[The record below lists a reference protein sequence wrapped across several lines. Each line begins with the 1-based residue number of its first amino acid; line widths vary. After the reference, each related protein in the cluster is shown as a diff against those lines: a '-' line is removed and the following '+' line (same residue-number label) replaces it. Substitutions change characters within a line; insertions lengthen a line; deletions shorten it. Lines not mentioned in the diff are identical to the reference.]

1 MPEFRW
7 IHMSLFLILLLHF
20 TAAVTGQLISFLVRE
35 GEDVTLPCNDVTDD
49 RDKCGR
55 TSWTLVGS
63 KTSGPVELVT
73 HGKINETAKDRL
85 SVTENCSLVIKKV
98 TAQDVGLYVCQRSKP
113 KPNEMYLSIVNMTEE
128 KDEDGDEDDDEVTLT
143 CSVSAPVACRHTV
156 KWLFEGKDVNK
167 VIKPQ
172 TSQPG
177 CSAKVTRN
185 KKSKDPEL
193 FKCEVVDNHS
203 GKVQQFIFSP
213 QSSGEDEKE
222 ETTKT
227 TTVKPATEAT
237 PAVTSSPATATEPNA
252 TSSGWWAFIAV
263 PVVLAAL
270 VVVLLV
276 RRKRTKG
283 QKTQVDPNT
292 VTFKPTDPEDGVSYA
307 SISYNKTNSKP
318 RVKGNNGDDD
328 EDDAVTYTTVKVPST
343 DPSNLYS
350 TVNTPDT

>member
-113 KPNEMYLSIVNMTEE
+113 KPNEMYLSIVNT
-128 KDEDGDEDDDEVTLT
+128 
-143 CSVSAPVACRHTV
+143 CRHTV

-213 QSSGEDEKE
+213 QSSGENMMSCEDEKE